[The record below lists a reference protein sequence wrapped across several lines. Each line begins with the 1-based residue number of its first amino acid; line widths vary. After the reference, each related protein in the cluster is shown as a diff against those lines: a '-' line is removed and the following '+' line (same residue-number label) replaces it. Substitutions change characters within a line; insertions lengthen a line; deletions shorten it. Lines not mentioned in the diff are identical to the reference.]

1 MLLLENVLQEVSLGD
16 TLGFLLDVLK
26 KTSSC
31 AVLVSSTASLSST
44 KDDVHVT
51 SVSECEV
58 IGSLGSP
65 IKTLKKLIIYW
76 SKMVVFIINMFL
88 IIIN

>member
-1 MLLLENVLQEVSLGD
+1 MLLQEIVLQEISLGD

-31 AVLVSSTASLSST
+31 AMFVSSTASLSST

-58 IGSLGSP
+58 IGSLGSS
-65 IKTLKKLIIYW
+65 IKTWKRIYCLLV
-76 SKMVVFIINMFL
+76 KDGGL
-88 IIIN
+88 YH